1 LYQPEIGNFAA
12 KINTPAGLKNWE
24 FHAYQNDVQLIKM
37 SFTEPK
43 TSITWNWLNDTGD
56 KITDISQLDY
66 AIEITD
72 SDSRTFESPRK
83 SLPISQAT
91 ESSIMAEA
99 NQDTIFEK
107 FSLVLFDYNSSQLS
121 ESNMYLMQ
129 KVLAR
134 YFEHPDAT
142 MNVYGY
148 SDTIG
153 DENYNQKLS
162 MQRAKT
168 AYDILVRMKIPK
180 EKLSYVGYGEIN
192 PIFSNA
198 SPEGRFLNRTV
209 QIYIRYPKPVE
220 E

>member
-1 LYQPEIGNFAA
+1 
-12 KINTPAGLKNWE
+12 
-24 FHAYQNDVQLIKM
+24 M

-72 SDSRTFESPRK
+72 SDGRTFESPRK